1 MWRYRPHVPSR
12 DRHVAT
18 SIAFG
23 VLVGGALTLLLLTV
37 LRTGERPYAT
47 PPTSPNIRS
56 PALEAAVTGDAASP
70 QDHRVWAHA
79 ADGSVL
85 RWDACRPL
93 EFVISRR
100 HLDDERR
107 ADVAEAVRRLRE
119 ASGLELV
126 VVGETDEV
134 PRADRP
140 LITPTDRGWA
150 WAPVLIGWVEP
161 RETDLPLLMVDRGV
175 ALPVAVRDREREAFV
190 TGQIALN
197 AARTDLRSGFAD
209 RRDAWGS
216 TLLHELG
223 HLIGLDHVDDP
234 RQLMSEAPGSGPVVL
249 GAGDLAGFERIGAA
263 AGCRAAPSATVG
275 RDISPSSAWGPLG
288 R

>member
-1 MWRYRPHVPSR
+1 VWRYRPRVPSR
-12 DRHVAT
+12 DRPVAT

-23 VLVGGALTLLLLTV
+23 VLIGGALTLLLLTT
-37 LRTGERPYAT
+37 LRAGDAPYVT
-47 PPTSPNIRS
+47 PPSSPAIRS
-56 PALEAAVTGDAASP
+56 PALEAAVTDAATSP
-70 QDHRVWAHA
+70 QDHRVWARA
-79 ADGSVL
+79 QDGSVL

-93 EFVISRR
+93 ELVVSRHR
-100 HLDDERR
+100 LDDERR

-119 ASGLELV
+119 ASGLQLV

-140 LITPTDRGWA
+140 LIMALDRGWA

-161 RETDLPLLMVDRGV
+161 RETDLPLLMIDRGV
-175 ALPVAVRDREREAFV
+175 ALPVAVRDGEREAFV

-209 RRDAWGS
+209 RSDAWGS

-223 HLIGLDHVDDP
+223 HLVGLDHVDDP
-234 RQLMSEAPGSGPVVL
+234 RQLMSAAPGSGPVVF
-249 GAGDLAGFERIGAA
+249 GAGDLAGFARIGAP
-263 AGCRAAPSATVG
+263 AGCRPAPSAAAG
-275 RDISPSSAWGPLG
+275 RDIAPSSAWATSE

>member
-1 MWRYRPHVPSR
+1 M
-12 DRHVAT
+12 
-18 SIAFG
+18 
-23 VLVGGALTLLLLTV
+23 LVGGALTLLLLTT
-37 LRTGERPYAT
+37 LRA
-47 PPTSPNIRS
+47 
-56 PALEAAVTGDAASP
+56 GDAPYVTPLPMQASHVP
-70 QDHRVWAHA
+70 EQGSRVPDAEHSVEGHRVWAHA

-93 EFVISRR
+93 ELVISRR

-140 LITPTDRGWA
+140 LITSTDRGWN

-161 RETDLPLLMVDRGV
+161 RETDLPLLLVDRGV
-175 ALPVAVRDREREAFV
+175 ALPVAVRDGEREAFV

-209 RRDAWGS
+209 RSDAWGS

-234 RQLMSEAPGSGPVVL
+234 RQLMSAAPGSGPVVF
-249 GAGDLAGFERIGAA
+249 GDGDRAGFERIGAA
-263 AGCRAAPSATVG
+263 AGCRPAPSATTG
-275 RDISPSSAWGPLG
+275 RDIAPSSAWVSSE

>member
-1 MWRYRPHVPSR
+1 VWRYRPCVPSR
-12 DRHVAT
+12 DRPLAT

-23 VLVGGALTLLLLTV
+23 VLVGGALTLLLLNV
-37 LRTGERPYAT
+37 LRADEEPYV
-47 PPTSPNIRS
+47 TSPSSPAIRS
-56 PALEAAVTGDAASP
+56 PALEATATETATSP
-70 QDHRVWAHA
+70 PGHSVWALA
-79 ADGSVL
+79 QDGSVL

-93 EFVISRR
+93 ELVVSRH

-126 VVGETDEV
+126 IVGETEEI
-134 PRADRP
+134 PRGDRS
-140 LITPTDRGWA
+140 LVTMTDRGWA

-161 RETDLPLLMVDRGV
+161 RETDLPLLMIDRGV
-175 ALPVAVRDREREAFV
+175 ALPIAVRDGDREAFV
-190 TGQIALN
+190 TGQVALN
-197 AARTDLRSGFAD
+197 AARTDLRPGFAD
-209 RRDAWGS
+209 RSDAWGS

-234 RQLMSEAPGSGPVVL
+234 RQLMSVAPGAGPVAF
-249 GAGDLAGFERIGAA
+249 GAGDLAGFERLGAP
-263 AGCRAAPSATVG
+263 AGCRPAPSPESG
-275 RDISPSSAWGPLG
+275 RDIAPSSAWATSG

>member
-1 MWRYRPHVPSR
+1 MWRYRPCVPSR
-12 DRHVAT
+12 DRPVAT

-37 LRTGERPYAT
+37 LRAGDGPYAT
-47 PPTSPNIRS
+47 RPSSPAIRS
-56 PALEAAVTGDAASP
+56 PALEAPVTGDAAAP
-70 QDHRVWAHA
+70 QDHRVWARA
-79 ADGSVL
+79 QDGSVL

-93 EFVISRR
+93 ELVVSRH

-107 ADVAEAVRRLRE
+107 ADVAEAVHRLRE

-126 VVGETDEV
+126 VVGETEEK
-134 PRADRP
+134 PRGDRS
-140 LITPTDRGWA
+140 LVTMTDRGWT
-150 WAPVLIGWVEP
+150 WAPILIGWVRP
-161 RETDLPLLMVDRGV
+161 HETDLPLLMIDRGV
-175 ALPVAVRDREREAFV
+175 ALPIAVRDGGREAFV

-209 RRDAWGS
+209 RSDAWGS

-234 RQLMSEAPGSGPVVL
+234 RQLMSAAPGAGPVVF
-249 GAGDLAGFERIGAA
+249 GAGDLAGFERIGAP
-263 AGCRAAPSATVG
+263 AGCRPAPSPEAG
-275 RDISPSSAWGPLG
+275 RDIAPSSAWATSG